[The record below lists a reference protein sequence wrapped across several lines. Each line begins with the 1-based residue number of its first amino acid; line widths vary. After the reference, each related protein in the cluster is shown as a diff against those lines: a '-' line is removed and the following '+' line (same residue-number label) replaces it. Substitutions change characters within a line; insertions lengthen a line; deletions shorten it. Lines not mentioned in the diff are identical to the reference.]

1 MIRLWQLWLEILW
14 SLENPQIRQ
23 TSDLSTNFG
32 RIIIIVIRIH
42 LGHDYPNPNTGHFHH
57 FVFLYS
63 RRGDRG
69 IPWRGSTAIV
79 SFHSGMALFHLNCII
94 SFQLMQVWKF
104 SHRAQTGNFK
114 NIWSGRLS
122 THFFFFEPLHHHHHH
137 FHWKIIYCGRIS
149 RNRRMTNSPF
159 KYHCLEIVTRL
170 VVIISDREDGHFG
183 RSWHHF
189 TGCIFLLV
197 PPS

>member
-1 MIRLWQLWLEILW
+1 MTAVTRNPLIFGESADQTNIRSFHQLRQNHHHSHQHPPWSWL
-14 SLENPQIRQ
+14 S
-23 TSDLSTNFG
+23 
-32 RIIIIVIRIH
+32 
-42 LGHDYPNPNTGHFHH
+42 NPNTGHFHH

-79 SFHSGMALFHLNCII
+79 SFHSGLALFHLNCII

-114 NIWSGRLS
+114 DIWSGRLS
-122 THFFFFEPLHHHHHH
+122 TLFFFFEPLHYHHHH

-149 RNRRMTNSPF
+149 R
-159 KYHCLEIVTRL
+159 LEEWQI
-170 VVIISDREDGHFG
+170 
-183 RSWHHF
+183 
-189 TGCIFLLV
+189 
-197 PPS
+197 PQ